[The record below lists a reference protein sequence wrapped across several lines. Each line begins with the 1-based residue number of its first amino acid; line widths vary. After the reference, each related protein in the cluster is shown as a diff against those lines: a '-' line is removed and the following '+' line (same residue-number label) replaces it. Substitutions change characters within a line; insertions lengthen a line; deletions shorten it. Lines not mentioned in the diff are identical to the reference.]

1 MHLPSKWFLSL
12 FVCFFFFFLNFF
24 IGGGGR
30 GGRFLSFPGK
40 LKVWISVE
48 RESFSFFWGGVNS
61 VESGDLSD
69 NEM

>member
-12 FVCFFFFFLNFF
+12 FVFFF
-24 IGGGGR
+24 IRGVRGG

>member
-12 FVCFFFFFLNFF
+12 FVCLFFFFFFKFF
-24 IGGGGR
+24 YWGG